1 MGDVFMKSLL
11 IKIVLILASGGFI
24 ALPTV
29 FAQPALVIKP
39 LSEKKTANLPVGPLF
54 WRIENFSAL
63 DQAQS
68 AAGPFSLVAES
79 TGKVWLFTLGP
90 SGGSPAGGTKV
101 TELGPIRRVTAPEY
115 LLRITEASGPGGSVT
130 PVHTHPVS
138 EAFFVLAGEQSIRS
152 PDGALRVNAGQ
163 AEAGQGSDSPMQVSS
178 TGGTDL
184 KALVMFVVDDTQPF
198 SSTAKFP

>member
-1 MGDVFMKSLL
+1 MKSLL

-39 LSEKKTANLPVGPLF
+39 LSEKKVANLPSGPLF
-54 WRIENFSAL
+54 WRIENFPAL

-68 AAGPFSLVAES
+68 AAGAWSLVAES
-79 TGKVWLFTLGP
+79 TGKIWLFTLGP
-90 SGGSPAGGTKV
+90 AGGATSGGTKV
-101 TELGPIRRVTAPEY
+101 AELGPIRPVSAPEY
-115 LLRITEASGPGGSVT
+115 LLRINEASGPSGSVT
-130 PVHTHPVS
+130 PVHSHPGS

-152 PDGALRVNAGQ
+152 PDGVLRVNAGQ

-178 TGGTDL
+178 TGATDL
-184 KALVMFVVDDTQPF
+184 KALVMFVVDATKPF
-198 SSTAKFP
+198 SSPAKLP

>member
-1 MGDVFMKSLL
+1 MESLL

-29 FAQPALVIKP
+29 FAQPALVIKH
-39 LSEKKTANLPVGPLF
+39 LSEKKAANLPVGPLF

-63 DQAQS
+63 DQAQF

-79 TGKVWLFTLGP
+79 ASKIWLFTLGP
-90 SGGSPAGGTKV
+90 SGGSSTGGTKV

-115 LLRITEASGPGGSVT
+115 LLRINEASGPGGSVT

-184 KALVMFVVDDTQPF
+184 KALVMFVVDATQPF
-198 SSTAKFP
+198 SSPAKFP